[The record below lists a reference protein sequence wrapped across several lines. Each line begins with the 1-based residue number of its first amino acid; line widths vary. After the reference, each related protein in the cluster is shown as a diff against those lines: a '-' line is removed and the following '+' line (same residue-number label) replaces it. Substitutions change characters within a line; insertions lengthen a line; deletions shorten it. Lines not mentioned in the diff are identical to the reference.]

1 MSIWVVLKDLLL
13 FFRDKK
19 SFFTL
24 FFMPIILIAIL
35 GAAFGDNMKKDSEI
49 RINSFRVGITDQ
61 DKSATSK
68 MFLSTLSKSEL
79 SDIFDV
85 KITSKNQLE
94 KDLNSRDITLGIIIK
109 PNFEKSILNQD
120 HVQLNILKGPNSNL
134 QEMVLENV
142 VLQFFQNYHMNRILV
157 PLNQGKEVEIVSDQ
171 LKKELVNERNIHI
184 NSQPISSFQY
194 YAGGMGVLFLL
205 MTVVFLVGSMIE
217 EKEEDVYKRLIV
229 SKLSNTSYI
238 VGKLL
243 GIVLMSMIQ
252 LAVIILFTSF
262 VFKVNWGEPF
272 TVVMIGCSFIL
283 NAAGFGVLIGS
294 FINREKTFN
303 SVGILGTQVL
313 AALGGSMV
321 PLYLFP
327 QWVIDISYFLPNSLA
342 LQMFLKSMAGANFSE
357 IQSGLLL
364 SCGMGLAFF
373 IIALLRMSFER
384 KHRYA

>member
-35 GAAFGDNMKKDSEI
+35 GAAFGDNMKKDSDVK
-49 RINSFRVGITDQ
+49 INSFRVGITDQ
-61 DKSATSK
+61 DKSTTSK
-68 MFLSTLSKSEL
+68 MFLSTLSRSEL
-79 SDIFDV
+79 SDIFEV
-85 KITSKNQLE
+85 KVTSKNQLE
-94 KDLNSRDITLGIIIK
+94 KDLNSRDITMGIIIK
-109 PNFEKSILNQD
+109 PYFEKSLLNHV
-120 HVQLNILKGPNSNL
+120 HVQLDILRVPHSNL
-134 QEMVLENV
+134 QEIVLENV
-142 VLQFFQNYHMNRILV
+142 VFQFFQHYHMNRILV

-171 LKKELVNERNIHI
+171 LKNELVNERNIHI
-184 NSQPISSFQY
+184 NSQPITSFQY

-243 GIVLMSMIQ
+243 GIVLICMIQ
-252 LAVIILFTSF
+252 LTVIILFTSF

-327 QWVIDISYFLPNSLA
+327 QWMIDISCFLPNSLA
-342 LQMFLKSMAGANFSE
+342 LQMFLKSMAGADFSE
-357 IQSGLLL
+357 IQSGFIL
-364 SCGMGLAFF
+364 SCGMGLVFF
-373 IIALLRMSFER
+373 ITALIRMSFER
-384 KHRYA
+384 KHHYA

>member
-1 MSIWVVLKDLLL
+1 M

-35 GAAFGDNMKKDSEI
+35 GAAFGENMKQESEVS
-49 RINSFRVGITDQ
+49 INSFRVGVTDQ

-68 MFLSTLSKSEL
+68 MFLSTLSKNEL
-79 SDIFDV
+79 SDIIDV
-85 KITSKNQLE
+85 RVISKDQLE
-94 KDLNSRDITLGIIIK
+94 KDLNNREIKVGIIIK
-109 PNFEKSILNQD
+109 PNFEKSLLNHD
-120 HVQLNILKGPNSNL
+120 HVQLNILKGPNSAL

-142 VLQFFQNYHMNRILV
+142 VLQFFQNYHMNRILM
-157 PLNQGKEVEIVSDQ
+157 PLNQGEEVEIVSDQ

-184 NSQPISSFQY
+184 NSQPITSFQY

-217 EKEEDVYKRLIV
+217 EREEEVYKRLVV
-229 SKLSNTSYI
+229 SKLSNTNYI

-272 TVVMIGCSFIL
+272 SVFMIGCSFIV

-294 FINREKTFN
+294 FIKREKTFN
-303 SVGILGTQVL
+303 SVGILGTQLL

-327 QWVIDISYFLPNSLA
+327 QWLINISYFLPNSLA
-342 LQMFLKSMAGANFSE
+342 LQMFLKSMAGADFSE

>member
-35 GAAFGDNMKKDSEI
+35 GAAFGENMKQESEVS
-49 RINSFRVGITDQ
+49 INSFRVGVTDQ

-68 MFLSTLSKSEL
+68 MFLSTLSKNEL
-79 SDIFDV
+79 SDIIDV
-85 KITSKNQLE
+85 RVISKDQLE
-94 KDLNSRDITLGIIIK
+94 KDLNNREIKVGIIIK
-109 PNFEKSILNQD
+109 PNFEKSLFNHE
-120 HVQLNILKGPNSNL
+120 HVQLNILKGPNSAL
-134 QEMVLENV
+134 QEIVLENV
-142 VLQFFQNYHMNRILV
+142 VLQFFQNYHMNRILM
-157 PLNQGKEVEIVSDQ
+157 PLNQGEKVEIVSHQ
-171 LKKELVNERNIHI
+171 LKKELVNERDIHM
-184 NSQPISSFQY
+184 NNQPITSFQY
-194 YAGGMGVLFLL
+194 YSGGMGVLFLL

-217 EKEEDVYKRLIV
+217 EKEEEVYKRLVV

-272 TVVMIGCSFIL
+272 SVFMIGCSFIV

-294 FINREKTFN
+294 FIKREKTFN

-327 QWVIDISYFLPNSLA
+327 QWLINISYFLPNSLA
-342 LQMFLKSMAGANFSE
+342 LQMFLKSMAGADFSE
-357 IQSGLLL
+357 IQSGFIL
-364 SCGMGLAFF
+364 SCGMGLVFF
-373 IIALLRMSFER
+373 ITALIRMSFER

>member
-1 MSIWVVLKDLLL
+1 MSIWIVLKDLLL

-35 GAAFGDNMKKDSEI
+35 GAAFGDNMKKDSEVK
-49 RINSFRVGITDQ
+49 INSFRVGITDL

-68 MFLSTLSKSEL
+68 MFLSTLSNSEL
-79 SDIFDV
+79 SDIFEV
-85 KITSKNQLE
+85 KVTSKNQLE

-109 PNFEKSILNQD
+109 PNFEKSLLNHD
-120 HVQLNILKGPNSNL
+120 DVQLNILKGPNSNL

-157 PLNQGKEVEIVSDQ
+157 PLNQGKQVEIVSDQ

-184 NSQPISSFQY
+184 NSQPITSFQY

-243 GIVLMSMIQ
+243 GIVLMCMIQ

>member
-85 KITSKNQLE
+85 KVTSKNQLE
-94 KDLNSRDITLGIIIK
+94 KDLNSRDITMGIIIK
-109 PNFEKSILNQD
+109 PNFEKSILNHD

-157 PLNQGKEVEIVSDQ
+157 PLNKGKEVEIVSDQ

-184 NSQPISSFQY
+184 SSQPITSFQY

-252 LAVIILFTSF
+252 LAVIILFTSL

-294 FINREKTFN
+294 FIKREKTFN

-342 LQMFLKSMAGANFSE
+342 LQMFLKSMAGADFNE

>member
-13 FFRDKK
+13 FCRDKK

-35 GAAFGDNMKKDSEI
+35 GAAFGENMKQESEVS
-49 RINSFRVGITDQ
+49 INSFRVGVTDQ

-68 MFLSTLSKSEL
+68 MFLSTLSKSGL
-79 SDIFDV
+79 SDIIDV
-85 KITSKNQLE
+85 KVISKDQLE
-94 KDLNSRDITLGIIIK
+94 KDLNNRDIKVGIIIK
-109 PNFEKSILNQD
+109 PNFEKSLLNYD
-120 HVQLNILKGPNSNL
+120 KVQLNILKGPNSAL

-142 VLQFFQNYHMNRILV
+142 VLQFFQNYHMNRILM
-157 PLNQGKEVEIVSDQ
+157 PLNQGEKVEIVSHQ
-171 LKKELVNERNIHI
+171 LKKELVNERNIHM
-184 NSQPISSFQY
+184 NNQPITSFQY
-194 YAGGMGVLFLL
+194 YSGGMGVLFLL

-217 EKEEDVYKRLIV
+217 EKEEEVYKRLVV

-342 LQMFLKSMAGANFSE
+342 LQMFLKSMAGADFSE
-357 IQSGLLL
+357 IQSGFIL
-364 SCGMGLAFF
+364 SCGMGLVFF
-373 IIALLRMSFER
+373 ITALIRMSFER

>member
-1 MSIWVVLKDLLL
+1 MSIWIVWKDLLL

-35 GAAFGDNMKKDSEI
+35 GAAFGENMKGNSEVN
-49 RINSFRVGITDQ
+49 INSFRVGITDQ
-61 DKSATSK
+61 DMSTTSK
-68 MFLSTLSKSEL
+68 LFISTLSKSEL
-79 SDIFDV
+79 SEIIDI
-85 KITSKNQLE
+85 KLLSKEQLE
-94 KDLNSRDITLGIIIK
+94 KDLNSRVIKMGIIIHA
-109 PNFEKSILNQD
+109 NFEKSLLEHDN
-120 HVQLNILKGPNSNL
+120 VQLNLLKGPNSTL
-134 QEMVLENV
+134 QAMVLENL
-142 VLQFFQNYHMNRILV
+142 VLQFSQNYEMNRILM
-157 PLNQGKEVEIVSDQ
+157 PLTQGEEIDNVSNQ
-171 LKKELVNERNIHI
+171 LKKELIAERNIHI
-184 NSQPISSFQY
+184 NSQPITSFQY

-217 EKEEDVYKRLIV
+217 EKEEEVYKRLIV
-229 SKLSNTSYI
+229 SKISNTSYI
-238 VGKLL
+238 VGKLV

-272 TVVMIGCSFIL
+272 TVVMIGFSFIL
-283 NAAGFGVLIGS
+283 NAAGLGVLIGS

-327 QWVIDISYFLPNSLA
+327 QWVMNISYFLPNSLA
-342 LQMFLKSMAGANFSE
+342 LQMFLKSMAGADFSE

-364 SCGMGLAFF
+364 SCGMGLVFF

>member
-1 MSIWVVLKDLLL
+1 MSIWIVLKDLLL

-24 FFMPIILIAIL
+24 FLMPIILIAIL

-49 RINSFRVGITDQ
+49 SINSFRVGITDQ

-68 MFLSTLSKSEL
+68 MFLSTLSESGL
-79 SDIFDV
+79 SDIIDV
-85 KITSKNQLE
+85 KVISKDQLE
-94 KDLNSRDITLGIIIK
+94 KDLNNRDIKVGIIIR
-109 PNFEKSILNQD
+109 PNFEKSLLNYD
-120 HVQLNILKGPNSNL
+120 KVQLNILKGPNSTL

-142 VLQFFQNYHMNRILV
+142 VLQFFQNYHMNRILM

-184 NSQPISSFQY
+184 NSQPITSFQY

-294 FINREKTFN
+294 FIKREKTFN

-327 QWVIDISYFLPNSLA
+327 QWLINISYFLPNSLA
-342 LQMFLKSMAGANFSE
+342 LQMFLKSMAGADFSE
-357 IQSGLLL
+357 IQHGFLL
-364 SCGMGLAFF
+364 SCAMGLTFF